1 MPSKKGEKPR
11 VAGGSE
17 KENKGPRPS
26 SPLMPEGK
34 DPLESIISIVEKRVR
49 NLEKRKVESSHL
61 QGCLNIFIF

>member
-1 MPSKKGEKPR
+1 MPSKKGEKVR

-34 DPLESIISIVEKRVR
+34 DPLESIINIVEKRAR
-49 NLEKRKVESSHL
+49 NLEKRKVE
-61 QGCLNIFIF
+61 